1 MTRSAAYR
9 FRTLM
14 GSTLLLMFLANPGFA
29 QSAEAEESLYDRL
42 GGLQAIAL
50 VVSDFMDVF
59 IQDPLIMANPAV
71 RERKTVDA
79 APYIK
84 FQVTAMTCQAT
95 GGPCQYTG
103 LNMADAHAGL
113 GVTPEE
119 WDRMVEL
126 FAQTLERHGVPD
138 QETQELFAILGPT
151 REAIVDEG

>member
-14 GSTLLLMFLANPGFA
+14 GSTLLLMFLASPAFA

-42 GGLQAIAL
+42 GGLQGIAL
-50 VVSDFMDVF
+50 VVSDFVDVF
-59 IQDPLIMANPAV
+59 VQDPLIMANAAV
-71 RERKTVDA
+71 RERKTVDT

-84 FQVTAMTCQAT
+84 FQVTAMTCEAT

-126 FAQTLERHGVPD
+126 FAQTLARHGVPD

-151 REAIVDEG
+151 REDIVDEG

>member
-14 GSTLLLMFLANPGFA
+14 GSTLLLMLVASPAFA
-29 QSAEAEESLYDRL
+29 QSPEAEESLYDRL

-59 IQDPLIMANPAV
+59 IADPLIMANPAV
-71 RERKTVDA
+71 RERKTVDT

-84 FQVTAMTCQAT
+84 FQVTAMTCEAT

-103 LNMADAHAGL
+103 LNMRDAHDGL

-119 WDRMVEL
+119 WERMVEL
-126 FAQTLERHGVPD
+126 FAQTLERHGVPER
-138 QETQELFAILGPT
+138 ETQELFAVLGPT
-151 REAIVDEG
+151 RDDIVH

>member
-14 GSTLLLMFLANPGFA
+14 GSTLLLMLVASPAFA

-50 VVSDFMDVF
+50 VVSDFVDVF
-59 IQDPLIMANPAV
+59 VADPLIMANPAV
-71 RERKTVDA
+71 RERKTVDT

-84 FQVTAMTCQAT
+84 FQVTAMTCEAT

-103 LNMADAHAGL
+103 LNMRDAHDGL
-113 GVTPEE
+113 GVTAEE

-126 FAQTLERHGVPD
+126 FAQTLERHGVPER
-138 QETQELFAILGPT
+138 ETQELFAVLGPT
-151 REAIVDEG
+151 REDIVH

>member
-1 MTRSAAYR
+1 MIRSAAYR

-14 GSTLLLMFLANPGFA
+14 GSTLLVMLVASPAFA

-50 VVSDFMDVF
+50 VVSDFVDVF
-59 IQDPLIMANPAV
+59 VADPLIMANPAV
-71 RERKTVDA
+71 RERKTVDT

-84 FQVTAMTCQAT
+84 FQVTAMTCEAT

-103 LNMADAHAGL
+103 LNMRDAHDGL

-119 WDRMVEL
+119 WERMVEL
-126 FAQTLERHGVPD
+126 FAQTLERHGVPER
-138 QETQELFAILGPT
+138 ETQELFAVLGPT
-151 REAIVDEG
+151 RDDIVH

>member
-14 GSTLLLMFLANPGFA
+14 GSTLLLMLVASPAFA

-50 VVSDFMDVF
+50 VVSDFVDVF
-59 IQDPLIMANPAV
+59 VADPLIMANPAV
-71 RERKTVDA
+71 RERKTVDT

-84 FQVTAMTCQAT
+84 FQFTAMTCEAT

-103 LNMADAHAGL
+103 LNMRDAHDGL
-113 GVTPEE
+113 GVTAEE

-126 FAQTLERHGVPD
+126 FAQTLERHGVPER
-138 QETQELFAILGPT
+138 ETQELFAVLGPT
-151 REAIVDEG
+151 REDIVH